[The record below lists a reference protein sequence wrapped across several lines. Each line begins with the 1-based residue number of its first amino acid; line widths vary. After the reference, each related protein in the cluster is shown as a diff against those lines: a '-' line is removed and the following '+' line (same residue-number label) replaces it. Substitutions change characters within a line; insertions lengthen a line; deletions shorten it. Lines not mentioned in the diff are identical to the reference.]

1 MSFHPNDIQQRGR
14 IAAGFVSLVVGVLA
28 AAFFRTQVLDYQ
40 RYAMQSEKN
49 RLREVPLPAP
59 RGPILDR
66 HGYIIAENIPGYTVS
81 LFPASS
87 DSLRSELRRMAAL
100 VPLDSSDIEQIVRRH
115 RQDPVRPAVVLSNAT
130 FDQVSVLEE
139 HRSEFPSLVIQT
151 APRRYYPD
159 GPAVAA
165 IVGYIGEISDAELS
179 SPVFRDAGYRA
190 GQQVGKAG
198 LEKQYELSLRG
209 REGSRFVEVDA
220 RGRVVREQGARPD
233 LEPLPGAALRTNI
246 DLDLQRFVAALFG
259 DTLQGAA
266 VAMDPTTGEVL
277 ALHSSP
283 SYDPNRFVGGV
294 PAAYYRQ
301 LLSDPRRPLYN
312 KAIQGKYPPA
322 STFKLATAV
331 VAMQEGL
338 VSLDERMP
346 VPCRGGYM
354 FGTRYFR
361 CWEKRGHG
369 ALTLAEAIE
378 KSCDTYFYQLGLRV
392 TLARLVAGGI
402 ALGFLEKSGIDLP
415 SEVAPDWPRDAS
427 DYFNRKYGPRGWT
440 NAVTLNLAIGQGEN
454 AQTLINM
461 TRFYTA
467 LATDGYLA
475 VPRIVH
481 DSVRRERVLALDSKQ
496 FTELREAL
504 FGVVSSRGTA
514 ASAAV
519 RGVEIAGKTG
529 TAQNPHGRDHAWFV
543 GFAPKDKPEI
553 VVGVFV
559 EFGEHGYFAARLA
572 SRIVAHYL
580 KRPAIV
586 PVNTLGG

>member
-14 IAAGFVSLVVGVLA
+14 IAAAFVSLLMVVLA
-28 AAFFRTQVLDYQ
+28 AAFFRTQVLEHS

-49 RLREVPLPAP
+49 RLRQVPIPAP
-59 RGPILDR
+59 RGTILDR
-66 HGYIIAENIPGYTVS
+66 HGYVIAENVTGYTVS
-81 LFPASS
+81 MLAAGS
-87 DSLRSELRRMAAL
+87 DSLRNELRRIGEL
-100 VPLDSSDIEQIVRRH
+100 LGLDSADLEQVVRRYRH
-115 RQDPVRPAVVLSNAT
+115 DPARPAVILNNAN
-130 FDQVSVLEE
+130 FEQVSILEE
-139 HRSEFPSLVIQT
+139 HRSEFPSLIIQA

-159 GPAVAA
+159 GAAVAS
-165 IVGYIGEISDAELS
+165 IVGYIGEIAEAELN
-179 SPVFRDAGYRA
+179 SPAFRDAGYKA
-190 GQQVGKAG
+190 GQEVGKAG
-198 LEKQYELSLRG
+198 LERQYERILRG

-220 RGRVVREQGARPD
+220 RGRVVREEGARPD
-233 LEPLPGAALRTNI
+233 LEPTAGSPLHTNI

-266 VAMDPTTGEVL
+266 IAMDPATGEVL
-277 ALHSSP
+277 ALHSAP

-294 PAAYYRQ
+294 SASYYRQ

-312 KAIQGKYPPA
+312 KAIQGKYAPA

-331 VAMQEGL
+331 LAMQEGL
-338 VSLDERMP
+338 VDLHDRMP
-346 VPCRGGYM
+346 LPCNGGYM
-354 FGTRYFR
+354 FGTRFFR

-369 ALTLAEAIE
+369 SLTLAGAIE
-378 KSCDTYFYQLGLRV
+378 KSCDTYFYQLGLRL

-402 ALGFLEKSGIDLP
+402 SLGFLEKSGIDLP
-415 SEVAPDWPRDAS
+415 NEMTPDWPSDAS
-427 DYFNRKYGPRGWT
+427 DYFNRKWGPRGWT

-454 AQTLINM
+454 AQTLVNM
-461 TRFYTA
+461 ARFYTA

-475 VPRIVH
+475 VPQLVH
-481 DSVRRERVLALDSKQ
+481 DSAQRKKVLRLSSEQ
-496 FTELREAL
+496 FAGLREAL

-519 RGVEIAGKTG
+519 QGIEIAGKTG

-543 GFAPKDKPEI
+543 GFAPKEKPEI

-572 SRIVAHYL
+572 SRIIAHYF